1 MLYATCHG
9 KVVKSGNLRDTET
22 PAERKPNLLR
32 PYTRLFPIS
41 GGDHIFIRGRVSG
54 KNRGFSRALSLH
66 VVIAY
71 NLGSHSG
78 TNVDNKLL

>member
-1 MLYATCHG
+1 MKT
-9 KVVKSGNLRDTET
+9 GNLRDTEN

-66 VVIAY
+66 VHVVIAY